1 MSCAALGHRGWENN
15 INICQWWPH
24 PQIYIPTYVRDL
36 GDTNKGLT
44 ENYSN

>member
-15 INICQWWPH
+15 INICQWWPL

-36 GDTNKGLT
+36 EDTNKGLT